1 MILLEI
7 WLRAVTECFVGYDP
21 GKDQSKRQSNDDHDR
36 SGEPGD
42 CFGQRHDAKVV
53 DCPVQI
59 KPRNHD
65 YDGWN
70 GKRDPRITIVFFDQ
84 GRQKSCRER
93 TAECGGCSNSSLN
106 TLKHISIAN
115 TCTSTV
121 EDSHARIITIGMPK
135 DKGQLKQ
142 LLLYLENKMIVC
154 KVAEESLRLKVKEYF

>member
-1 MILLEI
+1 MESLLILLEI

-93 TAECGGCSNSSLN
+93 TAECGGCSWYTGKIHKLQTEGIGDGAYDGGGRSNRDGAVEHN
-106 TLKHISIAN
+106 GEAKH
-115 TCTSTV
+115 T
-121 EDSHARIITIGMPK
+121 
-135 DKGQLKQ
+135 
-142 LLLYLENKMIVC
+142 
-154 KVAEESLRLKVKEYF
+154 KEAGNQS